1 MNFDLIRYLPGMVKI
16 SRQGQIYNV
25 LPKKVVA
32 SLNWYDMKTF
42 EFNLIFAA
50 NTATNFKNMYLCIPL
65 KIKKTDNDDN
75 TDATLIT
82 VNNFFM
88 HFIKEIDIL
97 RYRDD

>member
-1 MNFDLIRYLPGMVKI
+1 MVKI

-50 NTATNFKNMYLCIPL
+50 HTATNFKNMYLCIPL

-97 RYRDD
+97 RYEDD